1 MKKFFRQSIYFLMLT
16 LAGNAVGWTFNN
28 EAFADVLFEAQI
40 NLAVAADQVSDEHQ
54 EGNAA
59 AHEGQC
65 NHWCHAISHFM
76 GLLSQSAFVVPQYFG
91 EYTAQL
97 QVSVQSSSPDALF
110 RPPRATLA

>member
-1 MKKFFRQSIYFLMLT
+1 MKKFLRQSIYFLMLT
-16 LAGNAVGWTFNN
+16 LVSNAVGWTFNN
-28 EAFADVLFEAQI
+28 EAVADVWFEAQI
-40 NLAVAADQVSDEHQ
+40 SSVVVADQVSDEHQ